1 MTHQLRIKRLT
12 QRGLL
17 VALVLLQDFLPLL
30 GNIPLGPLSITTLPV
45 TITVVAIILGP
56 GEGAFL
62 GGFWGVLTW
71 VRAFTYPSSP
81 LAPLVFTNPLIAILP
96 RILVGVVAGY
106 TFLFLKNRFPRWGAM
121 LAGGLGAL
129 TNTVLVLGGIYI
141 FARTSSV
148 ASFYHTDVT
157 ALGTVLM
164 TIAGSNGLI
173 EMITTAILAPL
184 IALPVRQIVI
194 KDQH

>member
-1 MTHQLRIKRLT
+1 
-12 QRGLL
+12 
-17 VALVLLQDFLPLL
+17 
-30 GNIPLGPLSITTLPV
+30 
-45 TITVVAIILGP
+45 
-56 GEGAFL
+56 
-62 GGFWGVLTW
+62 GVLTW

-164 TIAGSNGLI
+164 TIAGSNGMI

-194 KDQH
+194 KGQH

>member
-1 MTHQLRIKRLT
+1 MTQQLRIKRLT
-12 QRGLL
+12 RRGLL

-30 GNIPLGPLSITTLPV
+30 GNIPLGPLSITTLP
-45 TITVVAIILGP
+45 ITVTAVAIILGP

-164 TIAGSNGLI
+164 TIAGSNGMI

-194 KDQH
+194 KGQH